1 MNTIKKYL
9 GVVWIILGIGA
20 LVIFLMQIIKIMQK
34 ATAKIS
40 AETNLVQIAKLETE
54 KANSLM
60 QWSIL
65 FIVFTII
72 IIGFIIFGK
81 YALDG
86 AYSKKAI

>member
-9 GVVWIILGIGA
+9 GIVWIILGIGA

-34 ATAKIS
+34 ATAKIA